1 MDADDAVL
9 ALLGVVITG
18 YSIIEYFN
26 NGILLSNLLAAIGG
40 VIMLTALPVSI
51 KTDKI
56 NKSDSSNSTIIT
68 LVGGLLII
76 AGIVLEVV

>member
-1 MDADDAVL
+1 MDVDNVVL

-26 NGILLSNLLAAIGG
+26 SGILLSNLLTAIGG
-40 VIMLTALPVSI
+40 VIMLTALLVSI

-56 NKSDSSNSTIIT
+56 NKSDSSNSMIIT
-68 LVGGLLII
+68 SVGGLLII
-76 AGIVLEVV
+76 AGIALEVA